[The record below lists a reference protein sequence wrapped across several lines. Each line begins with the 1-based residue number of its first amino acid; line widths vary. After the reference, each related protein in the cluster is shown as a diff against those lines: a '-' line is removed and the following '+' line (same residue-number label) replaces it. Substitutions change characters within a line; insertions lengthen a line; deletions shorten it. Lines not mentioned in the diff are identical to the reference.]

1 MREWCRGVY
10 QKRSFYLILLCV
22 LYIGTFLINIP
33 DQDTMNVRNSDAV
46 WHTLLITEC
55 MEEVPVSVH
64 KMLPIVTLGDEADKH
79 IPWGACVPDQYGNY
93 YYTSFMPLSFIVP
106 YLFFE
111 LPGIKATP
119 FSLSLLSAILGL
131 ISCVLLYQL
140 LVLMYGKRLNRGIL
154 LAAVLALYMF
164 APEMLHSNTEVYWGQ
179 NLYQPILILQ
189 LIVLCH
195 YLEQKG
201 KARRKYLAWLALLS
215 FVGGCIEWT
224 AYVMNMGLAFCMI
237 IKNSRNRKKALKG
250 EKWGKFDFIWIGV
263 VSVAAGSTVIAHFL
277 SVLGVEEFKRIMLKQ
292 FMLRNISNRAGV
304 LAWNAWQE
312 YFDSF
317 GIAISAVVV
326 VGVAVL
332 SSKETRG
339 KIKKAIK
346 SNQAIVVFA
355 AGIACLENV
364 LMAQHALEYTYD
376 RIKLGILL
384 TLLFLFLLVLIWEN
398 KTEIFQKMLILF
410 FATAALIN
418 LISFRFVENG
428 YRWIVD
434 GNYRDNETLAEALG
448 EKYTKENSLY
458 GQIPVTA
465 VRGYTTLLFQRNI
478 YDLKQLDD
486 LEELAEE
493 GNKRYVVYLLA
504 RWDIWQKSLYQGAVI
519 SDLYTGRQEY
529 WNMSDGG
536 ISCSELNKDQ
546 IYALPYTDEIAE
558 LGVFKET
565 SILRMD
571 MTEEN
576 RELLENASAI
586 RDKMGENFPIA
597 YLTYQDNYIDV
608 QLNLENELKEKM
620 DYLKFPN
627 EIQIIK
633 EEQE

>member
-1 MREWCRGVY
+1 MREWCRGLY
-10 QKRSFYLILLCV
+10 QKKSFYLILLCA

-33 DQDTMNVRNSDAV
+33 AQDTMNVRNSDAV
-46 WHTLLITEC
+46 WHTLLVTEC
-55 MEEVPVSVH
+55 MEEVPASVH

-106 YLFFE
+106 FLFFK

-119 FSLSLLSAILGL
+119 FFLSLLSAILGL
-131 ISCVLLYQL
+131 ISCVLLYHL

-189 LIVLCH
+189 LIVLYH

-201 KARRKYLAWLALLS
+201 KARRKYLALLVLLS

-224 AYVMNMGLAFCMI
+224 AYVMNMGLALCMI
-237 IKNSRNRKKALKG
+237 IKNSQNRKKALKRG
-250 EKWGKFDFIWIGV
+250 MWEKFDFIWIGV
-263 VSVAAGSTVIAHFL
+263 ASVAAGFTFIAHFL

-292 FMLRNISNRAGV
+292 FMARNISNRAGV
-304 LAWNAWQE
+304 LIWSAWQE

-332 SSKETRG
+332 SSKERRG

-376 RIKLGILL
+376 RMKLGILL

-398 KTEIFQKMLILF
+398 ETKIFQKMLILF
-410 FATAALIN
+410 FVTAALIN

-434 GNYRDNETLAEALG
+434 GNYKDNETLAEALG

-493 GNKRYVVYLLA
+493 GDKRYVVYLLA

-519 SDLYTGRQEY
+519 SDLYTGRLEY

-565 SILRMD
+565 SILRMN

-576 RELLENASAI
+576 RELLENASVI

-597 YLTYQDNYIDV
+597 YLTYQDKYIDV
-608 QLNLENELKEKM
+608 QLNLENALKEKM